1 MHAICFGPSLGSFRK
16 PLERCS
22 EVLAA
27 RSAPQNATDIG
38 RNVPWASQPTVPGEL
53 GRSFSARTQ
62 WNFGWMLGGKMLGS
76 FGSQIG
82 SQNVTNVGRN
92 VPWASQPTVP
102 GELGR
107 NFSART
113 RWNFGWMLG
122 APCLQDAMENS
133 TLKLMFVYP
142 LSALP
147 TKLHGEHCAQAY
159 DCFPFVL
166 LCEFGLLL
174 LTCATPV

>member
-16 PLERCS
+16 PSERCS

-38 RNVPWASQPTVPGEL
+38 RNAPWASQPTVPGEL
-53 GRSFSARTQ
+53 GRNFSARTQ

-82 SQNVTNVGRN
+82 SQNATDIGRN
-92 VPWASQPTVP
+92 VPWASQRTVP

-113 RWNFGWMLG
+113 QWNFGWMLG
-122 APCLQDAMENS
+122 GKMLGSFGSQIGSQNATNIGRNVPWASQRTVPGELGRN
-133 TLKLMFVYP
+133 F
-142 LSALP
+142 SAR
-147 TKLHGEHCAQAY
+147 T
-159 DCFPFVL
+159 
-166 LCEFGLLL
+166 
-174 LTCATPV
+174 